1 MQCEGNQMETSL
13 IHVGHAFRSVV
24 DLLPTFH
31 RSHHN
36 EVQSS
41 RFGCCLCC
49 CESRFLGGFRHTAD
63 AAAPPV
69 RYTAD
74 AAASLGGNGSSPG
87 DDPRH
92 TADGAAPPVRYTA
105 DAPPAFRCF
114 AAKCVRVLTQCIVE
128 G

>member
-31 RSHHN
+31 RSHQN
-36 EVQSS
+36 EVKSS
-41 RFGCCLCC
+41 RLGCCLCC

-74 AAASLGGNGSSPG
+74 AAASLGGNGSTPWTHASTTSL
-87 DDPRH
+87 RR
-92 TADGAAPPVRYTA
+92 APPR
-105 DAPPAFRCF
+105 
-114 AAKCVRVLTQCIVE
+114 
-128 G
+128 